1 MRLLFSLLTLPGLC
15 APLAAQPIPAP
26 PQSEPIAIIG
36 ATIHT
41 GDGQVIPD
49 GVLLFE
55 NGRITAVD
63 TRARNREWEKDRYH
77 QVFAEG
83 RHLYP
88 GLIAMDSRLGLVE
101 IEAIRPTQDYM
112 ETGTDNLNARA
123 LIAYNTDS
131 RVIPTVRG
139 NGVLMA
145 QIAPVGGRWAGLSAA
160 VQLDAWNWEDAAYA
174 TDEGLYLNWPS
185 LYSSG
190 GWWAEPGETSRSK
203 QYQAEVEKLRDLAI
217 QARAWCRDERPDAEN
232 LRLRALC
239 PVFAGQRNLY
249 IRAQQ
254 AVAIQDAVL
263 WAQALGIRPV
273 IVGGKD
279 SWQIAGFLAERQ
291 VPVVL
296 DGTHALPGT
305 MDEAID
311 QPFRTPSLLAEA
323 GVTFAITVDGFWQQ
337 RNLAYQAGQAVP
349 YGLDREAAL
358 RAITLNPATI
368 MGIGTRTGSLTP
380 GKEATLLISEG
391 DLLDIRSSRVVRA
404 FIQGREIDLD
414 DHHQQLYRRFQAKY
428 GEE

>member
-1 MRLLFSLLTLPGLC
+1 MRFLFSLFAFLALGSH
-15 APLAAQPIPAP
+15 LAAQPIPAP

-41 GDGQVIPD
+41 GEGQVIPD

-63 TRARNREWEKDRYH
+63 TRTRNREWQKDRYR
-77 QVFAEG
+77 QVLAEG

-88 GLIAMDSRLGLVE
+88 ALIAMDSRLGLVE
-101 IEAIRPTQDYM
+101 IEAIRPTQDYQ
-112 ETGTDNLNARA
+112 ETGSDNLNARA

-131 RVIPTVRG
+131 RVIPTVRS

-145 QIAPVGGRWAGLSAA
+145 QIAPVGGRWAGLSST
-160 VQLDAWNWEDAAYA
+160 VQLDAWNWEDAAYVP
-174 TDEGLYLNWPS
+174 DEGLYLNWPS

-190 GWWAEPGETSRSK
+190 GWWAEPGETGRSR
-203 QYQAEVEKLRDLAI
+203 QYQEEVDKLRDLAT
-217 QARAWCRDERPDAEN
+217 QARAWCREEHPDAAN
-232 LRLRALC
+232 LRFRALC
-239 PVFAGQRNLY
+239 PVFSGERRLY

-254 AVAIQDAVL
+254 AMAIQDAVL
-263 WAQALGIRPV
+263 WALSMDIRPV
-273 IVGGKD
+273 IVGGRD
-279 SWQIAGFLAERQ
+279 SWQVAAFLAEHQ
-291 VPVVL
+291 IPVVL

-311 QPFRTPSLLAEA
+311 QPFRTPALLAAA

-349 YGLDREAAL
+349 YGLGRDAAL
-358 RAITLNPATI
+358 SAITLNPARI
-368 MGIGTRTGSLTP
+368 MGIGDRTGSLAP
-380 GKEATLLISEG
+380 GKEANLLLVEG
-391 DLLDIRSSRVVRA
+391 DLLDMRSSRVIQA
-404 FIQGREIDLD
+404 FLQGRELDLD
-414 DHHQQLYRRFQAKY
+414 DHHQQLYRRYQSKY